1 MTTDAIENDISLLLS
16 KDAIKKIKTDI
27 NFSKDKIVIF
37 DEEVPATFSTS
48 RHYCIAVGKRN
59 RKMKISRFQKT

>member
-16 KDAIKKIKTDI
+16 KDAIKKIKTYI

-37 DEEVPATFSTS
+37 DEEVPATLV
-48 RHYCIAVGKRN
+48 HQDIIVLLLEKGIEK
-59 RKMKISRFQKT
+59 